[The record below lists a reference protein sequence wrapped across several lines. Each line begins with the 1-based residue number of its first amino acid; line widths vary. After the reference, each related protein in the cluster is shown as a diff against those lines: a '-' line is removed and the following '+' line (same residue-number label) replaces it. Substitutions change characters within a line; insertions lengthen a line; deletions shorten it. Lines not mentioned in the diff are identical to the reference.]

1 MGQVMNPRQTTVGR
15 PRPGEY
21 VLRVHRGHPLLR
33 EALLSAVIAALLA
46 ATLAWLGPPGSDLAA
61 HAYQRTVFLEHG
73 FSLWNNFWYAGR
85 YSFVSYSVLYYPLA
99 ALLGIR
105 LLAVATISLAALAF
119 TAVLWREWGPMSR
132 WSSRSFAVVW
142 AGIVLSAAF
151 PFALGFALALLALWA
166 LQADRRWRFAL
177 LAMLSLAASPVAF
190 LLLVVVLAGVALARH
205 ASLPANWVPFAAI
218 GVAGT
223 AELVL
228 WRLFPG
234 GGAYP
239 FSLAEVAAGVL
250 FCVLGLAFTWRVE
263 SARVLRFVFAVYL
276 VASVTSYLVPSAI
289 GENVERLRYA
299 AIPLAVLVLS
309 LRRWKPLVPGL
320 AVVALAVS
328 WNLSPLAASYASGKA
343 DVTANKSAWPAA
355 IAFLHAHLGPSY
367 RVEAVDTSGHWPAVY
382 LADARIPLARGW
394 FRQDDFPQNKVL
406 YSKLGPKTYLAWL
419 RGLGVRYV
427 VLSSAPP
434 DYSARA
440 EAALVTSGRAGLNP
454 VFFTS
459 KLTIYAVPKPR
470 SIVTGP
476 AKPKVV
482 MLTQE
487 RIGVA
492 VHRGG
497 DYRIAVRYS
506 PYWRASDGCLRE
518 GKDQMLRLQT
528 RAARHV
534 TIVFKVNADSA
545 LDELTGA
552 KRNCSL
558 GSSTR

>member
-1 MGQVMNPRQTTVGR
+1 
-15 PRPGEY
+15 
-21 VLRVHRGHPLLR
+21 VHRGHPLLR
-33 EALLSAVIAALLA
+33 EALLSAVTAAIIA

-73 FSLWNNFWYAGR
+73 FTLWNNFWYAGR

-99 ALLGIR
+99 ALFGIR
-105 LLAVATISLAALAF
+105 LLAVATIALAAVAF
-119 TAVLWREWGPMSR
+119 AVVLWHEWGPTAR

-151 PFALGFALALLALWA
+151 PFALGFALALLAIWA
-166 LQADRRWRFAL
+166 LQAQRRWRFA
-177 LAMLSLAASPVAF
+177 AFAVLSLAASPVAF

-205 ASLPANWVPFAAI
+205 ASLPRNWVPVAAI

-239 FSLAEVAAGVL
+239 FSFAEIAAGVA
-250 FCVLGLAFTWRVE
+250 FCVLGLVFTWRVE

-276 VASVTSYLVPSAI
+276 AASVVSYLVPSAI

-320 AVVALAVS
+320 AVVALAFS
-328 WNLSPLAASYASGKA
+328 WNLSPLAASYASGQA
-343 DVTANKSAWPAA
+343 DVTANASAWPAA

-382 LADARIPLARGW
+382 LADAGIPLARGW
-394 FRQDDFPQNKVL
+394 FRQDDFPQNEVL

-427 VLSSAPP
+427 VLTDAPP

-440 EAALVTSGRAGLNP
+440 EAALVASGRAGLQP
-454 VFFTS
+454 VFYAP
-459 KLTIYAVPKPR
+459 KLTIYSVPKPR

-476 AKPKVV
+476 GRPHLFL
-482 MLTQE
+482 LTQQ
-487 RIGVA
+487 RIGVD
-492 VHRGG
+492 VQRGG
-497 DYRIAVRYS
+497 DYRIAVRWS

-518 GKDQMLRLQT
+518 GNDQMLRLQT

-534 TIVFKVNADSA
+534 TIVFQVSADSA
-545 LDELTGA
+545 LDELAGTQPH
-552 KRNCSL
+552 CSL
-558 GSSTR
+558 GGSSS

>member
-1 MGQVMNPRQTTVGR
+1 
-15 PRPGEY
+15 
-21 VLRVHRGHPLLR
+21 VHRGHPLLR
-33 EALLSAVIAALLA
+33 EALLSAVAAALVA

-73 FSLWNNFWYAGR
+73 FTLWNNFWYAGR
-85 YSFVSYSVLYYPLA
+85 YSFVSYSVIYYPLA

-105 LLAVATISLAALAF
+105 LLAVATIALAALAF
-119 TAVLWREWGPMSR
+119 TAVLWREWGPTTR

-151 PFALGFALALLALWA
+151 PFALGFALALLAIWA
-166 LQADRRWRFAL
+166 LQAGRRWRFAL
-177 LAMLSLAASPVAF
+177 LATLSLAASPVAF

-205 ASLPANWVPFAAI
+205 ASVPANWVPYAAI
-218 GVAGT
+218 AVAGT

-239 FSLAEVAAGVL
+239 FSFAEIAAGVV
-250 FCVLGLAFTWRVE
+250 FCLLGLAFTWRVE

-276 VASVTSYLVPSAI
+276 VASVVSYLVPSAI
-289 GENVERLRYA
+289 GENIERLRYV

-309 LRRWKPLVPGL
+309 LRRWRPLLPGL
-320 AVVALAVS
+320 AVIALAIS

-343 DVTANKSAWPAA
+343 DVTAKKSAWPAA

-394 FRQDDFPQNKVL
+394 FRQDDFPQNEVL
-406 YSKLGPKTYLAWL
+406 YSKLGAKTYLAWL

-440 EAALVTSGRAGLNP
+440 EAALIRSGRAGLQP

-459 KLTIYAVPKPR
+459 ELTDYAVPKPR

-476 AKPKVV
+476 DKPRLV

-497 DYRIAVRYS
+497 DYRIAVRWS

-534 TIVFKVNADSA
+534 TIVFQVNADNA
-545 LDELTGA
+545 LDELAGA
-552 KRNCSL
+552 QHHCSL
-558 GSSTR
+558 GSSSR